1 MVKDPYVQLRA
12 DYMALPVSLRLRHV
26 VNARRRAANKV
37 ADLEYEL
44 AHLSTAR
51 IAAKQIGR
59 ARKELELFTQDIL
72 DFALEMESDGHEI
85 PGDLSQPVGA
95 VRAIA
100 GQGLEYAEDAKH
112 PVCDGE
118 DGHESPRQDSRA

>member
-1 MVKDPYVQLRA
+1 MVTDPYVKLRA

-26 VNARRRAANKV
+26 VNAQRRAANKV

-59 ARKELELFTQDIL
+59 AREELELFTQDVL
-72 DFALEMESDGHEI
+72 DFAMELESNGDEI

-95 VRAIA
+95 VRAA
-100 GQGLEYAEDAKH
+100 ANQGAEEGKGS
-112 PVCDGE
+112 PVCHGE
-118 DGHESPRQDSRA
+118 NGHESLGQGARA